1 MKLIASVVLLASLAL
16 ACAGNA
22 PTATPDATL
31 RADINQLQDEIEDLR
46 QETPAPTATPDASLR
61 ADINRIQSEIQ
72 GLRQDVAEVQQQQ
85 RQRLA
90 TEAPAQDIEENI
102 CDRSPAVQRAI
113 LDALGL
119 SLCSLATND
128 ELFRIERLNLESVRS
143 IKKEDFSGL
152 VNLSYLEMDIYDP
165 CGQWDDIAFTDS
177 ILADLPS
184 LGRFDLDLY
193 REELRPGITSAAD
206 IADAVFLAI
215 QDGLRIEADERY
227 SESNENRMEARYR
240 DGNVYVQVYIQRG
253 SGSSSPAEAR
263 VAL

>member
-61 ADINRIQSEIQ
+61 ADINRLQVEIQ
-72 GLRQDVAEVQQQQ
+72 DLRQDVAEVQ
-85 RQRLA
+85 RQRLP
-90 TEAPAQDIEENI
+90 TEPPAQDIEENI

-119 SLCSLATND
+119 SLCSFATDD
-128 ELFRIERLNLESVRS
+128 ELFRIERLDVDSVRS
-143 IKKEDFSGL
+143 IKGGDFSGL

-177 ILADLPS
+177 ILEDLPS
-184 LGRFDLDLY
+184 LGKLL
-193 REELRPGITSAAD
+193 P
-206 IADAVFLAI
+206 
-215 QDGLRIEADERY
+215 
-227 SESNENRMEARYR
+227 
-240 DGNVYVQVYIQRG
+240 
-253 SGSSSPAEAR
+253 SP
-263 VAL
+263 LP

>member
-1 MKLIASVVLLASLAL
+1 M
-16 ACAGNA
+16 
-22 PTATPDATL
+22 
-31 RADINQLQDEIEDLR
+31 
-46 QETPAPTATPDASLR
+46 
-61 ADINRIQSEIQ
+61 
-72 GLRQDVAEVQQQQ
+72 
-85 RQRLA
+85 
-90 TEAPAQDIEENI
+90 PAQDIEENI

-113 LDALGL
+113 LDALGF

-152 VNLSYLEMDIYDP
+152 VNLSYLEMNVDDP
-165 CGQWDDIAFTDS
+165 CRQWDDITFTES
-177 ILADLPS
+177 ILGDLPS

-240 DGNVYVQVYIQRG
+240 DGNVYVQVYIRADRELFPCR
-253 SGSSSPAEAR
+253 SS

>member
-61 ADINRIQSEIQ
+61 TDINRIQSEIQ
-72 GLRQDVAEVQQQQ
+72 DLRQDVAEVQQQQ

-90 TEAPAQDIEENI
+90 TEVPAQDIEENI
-102 CDRSPAVQRAI
+102 CDRSPAMQRAT
-113 LDALGL
+113 LEALGL

-128 ELFRIERLNLESVRS
+128 ELFRIESLDLDSVRS
-143 IKKEDFSGL
+143 IKEGDFSGL
-152 VNLSYLEMDIYDP
+152 VNLSRLEMDIYDS
-165 CGQWDDIAFTDS
+165 CGQWDNIAFTAS
-177 ILADLPS
+177 MLADLPS
-184 LGRFDLDLY
+184 LGSFYLRLY
-193 REELRPGITSAAD
+193 REELRPGIASAAN
-206 IADAVFLAI
+206 IADMVFLAT
-215 QDGLRIEADERY
+215 QDGLRLEADERY

-240 DGNVYVQVYIQRG
+240 DGNVSVQVYISADQALFPCR
-253 SGSSSPAEAR
+253 SA

>member
-1 MKLIASVVLLASLAL
+1 MKLIASMVLLASLAL

-46 QETPAPTATPDASLR
+46 QETPAPTATPNASLR
-61 ADINRIQSEIQ
+61 ADINRLQGEIQ
-72 GLRQDVAEVQQQQ
+72 DLRQDVDEVQRQE
-85 RQRLA
+85 RQRPI
-90 TEAPAQDIEENI
+90 TEPLAQDIVENI

-113 LDALGL
+113 LDSLGL
-119 SLCSLATND
+119 SLCSLATSD

-143 IKKEDFSGL
+143 IKKGDFGGL

-165 CGQWDDIAFTDS
+165 CGQWDDIAFTES
-177 ILADLPS
+177 ILAGLPS

-193 REELRPGITSAAD
+193 RKELRPGIASAAG

-240 DGNVYVQVYIQRG
+240 DGNVYVQVYIRADRELFPCR
-253 SGSSSPAEAR
+253 SS